1 VTPLNEAVRIRTG
14 ESGQTALWHWAA

>member
-14 ESGQTALWHWAA
+14 ESGQAALWHRVV